1 MTMDERDH
9 DDTAGEG
16 PVEVPAAA
24 ARLLTGDAVW
34 ADPPPWLGESVV
46 ATIAAERDSAG
57 TTVASVPASS
67 RPRRGV
73 HDRWWLAAAALIA
86 VLALGVAVLLP
97 DRDGSDELA
106 LRIEGTELAP
116 RARAAATV
124 EDLAAGVAI
133 RLDVSGLAPAPPGT
147 YYQGWVRSE
156 AGELV
161 SIGTF
166 HLRGGDGRVTLWS
179 GVPIDDYPTLTVTR
193 QREGE
198 GTESSGEVVLRGS
211 LRP

>member
-1 MTMDERDH
+1 MDERDH
-9 DDTAGEG
+9 DDTEAAG
-16 PVEVPAAA
+16 PVELPAAA

-46 ATIAAERDSAG
+46 AAITAERD
-57 TTVASVPASS
+57 ASGGAPASAAAPQ
-67 RPRRGV
+67 RPRRSV
-73 HDRWWLAAAALIA
+73 HHRWWLAAAATLIA
-86 VLALGVAVLLP
+86 VLAVGVVVLLP
-97 DRDGSDELA
+97 DRDGGDDVALA
-106 LRIEGTELAP
+106 IEGTELAP
-116 RARAAATV
+116 GARADATV
-124 EDLAAGVAI
+124 DVLSAGVAI

-156 AGELV
+156 AGEMV

-179 GVPIDDYPTLTVTR
+179 GVPIDDYPTLTVTL

-198 GTESSGEVVLRGS
+198 GTGSSGEVVLRGA